1 MNEKILI
8 IDDEDDIR
16 LLIKGLLEDEGY
28 QVMGAGNSEQAYEII
43 EQDTP
48 DLIIQD
54 IWLQGSDDDGID
66 ILKSVKKSYPDLP
79 FLMISGHGTIETAV
93 SAIKIGAY
101 DFIEK
106 PFKSDRLL
114 LMIQRALENA
124 NLKQQNTQLK
134 QIASQHNKSISSQLP
149 DNIRQTLDKV
159 ARTNSRVL
167 ITGETGTGKN
177 ISAQYIH
184 ENSERSN
191 MPFMTLNCANNNL
204 EKLEIELFGS
214 ANNVAGLLELVNGG
228 TLLLDEVASLP
239 ADMQGKLLHLLQESS
254 YFKVGSNNKIPVD
267 IRVISTTSKNIV
279 DEIKQGNFR
288 EDLYYRLNVV
298 PVDMLPL
305 RKRRSDIIELISN
318 YSNNNFSKNAM
329 AKLQAYSWPGNIRQ
343 LHNVLDWVS
352 IMNDEQNIIEI
363 EDLPPELSGKV
374 QDIKNAKDSDVFD
387 CDIVLQMGL
396 REAREAFER
405 YYLLSQV
412 NKFDG
417 NISKTS
423 EFIGMERS
431 ALHRKLKSL
440 EVFSEDKQNVA

>member
-1 MNEKILI
+1 MHEKILI

-16 LLIKGLLEDEGY
+16 LLIQGLLEDEGY
-28 QVMGAGNSEQAYEII
+28 QVFGASNSDQAYMAI
-43 EQDTP
+43 EKECP

-54 IWLQGSDDDGID
+54 IWLQGSQDDGIE
-66 ILKSVKKSYPDLP
+66 ILKSVKAAQPDLP

-134 QIASQHNKSISSQLP
+134 QIASKQSNYIAEQLP
-149 DNIRQTLDKV
+149 NNICQMLDKV
-159 ARTNSRVL
+159 AKTNSRVL

-177 ISAQYIH
+177 ISAQYLH
-184 ENSERSN
+184 ENSERSD
-191 MPFMTLNCANNNL
+191 MPFMVLNCSSTDAQ
-204 EKLEIELFGS
+204 KLEVELFGGVNS
-214 ANNVAGLLELVNGG
+214 SNVGLLELVNGG
-228 TLLLDEVASLP
+228 TLLLDEVACLP
-239 ADMQGKLLHLLQESS
+239 ADMQGKILHLLQETS
-254 YFKVGSNNKIPVD
+254 YFKVGSNNKIPLD
-267 IRVISTTSKNIV
+267 IRVIATSSKDI
-279 DEIKQGNFR
+279 DRQIAEGLFR

-298 PVDMLPL
+298 PINMQPL
-305 RKRRSDIIELISN
+305 RKRKLDIPALVSGYSDN
-318 YSNNNFSKNAM
+318 KFSEIAM
-329 AKLQAYSWPGNIRQ
+329 AKLQSYSWPGNLKQ
-343 LHNVLDWVS
+343 LHNILDWVS
-352 IMNDEQNIIEI
+352 IMNENNIIEI
-363 EDLPPELSGKV
+363 ENLPPELSGKV
-374 QDIKNAKDSDVFD
+374 QDIHSEDEYSFD
-387 CDIVLQMGL
+387 LDEMLQLGL
-396 REAREAFER
+396 REARECFER
-405 YYLLSQV
+405 QYLLSQV

-440 EVFSEDKQNVA
+440 EVLSDDKKNVA